1 MKSIEPIA
9 AAGPVL
15 AVFGPRRSG
24 TNFIANLLLIN
35 TVHPVA
41 NFDERPA
48 QRLKSNS
55 RIKFLNSTY
64 GSKHNLSDRDQA
76 EKYPPDAVYV
86 FVFKPIFSW
95 ALSRVAYRRS
105 LAAALPAAKVLDFV
119 RRVVDSEYLSML
131 RTLVNHLGGP
141 LKDARVA
148 LVNYELTGL
157 DSLESLFR
165 RLGLE
170 HQTPIQGIAVEMRPG
185 GGTGQRFVR
194 KGPEQLVPETDLHAG
209 ILEICAQ
216 ALKASDPCVLG
227 LYDQITGPEPFVLPE
242 GHPTADASTDSANQL
257 LASFWLGR
265 FTVRPHGAS
274 DVVLKDRLQPGGRVV
289 PRALFAGLSPR
300 TRDLT
305 YFRHGF
311 VPPALGA
318 VGATVVEAAR
328 GPDDLLVW
336 QGPARTEQAAMAAH
350 AGLAGPLLADGA
362 MHVYLGLP
370 WATWIDQMLQSGQDS
385 GAALPAAAA
394 QQLQLVGIQLVG
406 YRQALAE
413 LGTQLRVHTV
423 CQHVQWPQILSAW
436 RELGVTDLWL
446 AHGPEEDVPG
456 VNVRPWRLGPTQLED
471 LGQPDGLPLMADP
484 ETKALLASFVGHLSD
499 SPTGD
504 IRPRLSELSAD
515 KRVRITLL
523 PAAPAQA
530 DAGAPAWPETAVD
543 NQELSESVFSLC
555 PAGAV
560 ANMSRLWQS
569 LAVGA
574 VPVLIGGSGAQP
586 RLPEG
591 GSLPAIDWSSIVL
604 RVSADDL
611 AELPALL
618 ASMPMDEVRRRQQLG
633 RDALEQV
640 GRHRCF

>member
-1 MKSIEPIA
+1 MSKTQENQLVEIS
-9 AAGPVL
+9 GPVL
-15 AVFGPRRSG
+15 AVYGARRSG
-24 TNFIANLLLIN
+24 ANYLTNLLLLN
-35 TVHPVA
+35 TSHPVA
-41 NFDERPA
+41 ILDAKPA
-48 QRLKSNS
+48 QRI
-55 RIKFLNSTY
+55 IKNPSAKLLLAEH
-64 GSKHNLSDRDQA
+64 GSKHDLLDRPSAQ
-76 EKYPPDAVYV
+76 KYPVDGVCL
-86 FVFKPIFSW
+86 FVFRPIFSW
-95 ALSRVAYRRS
+95 VLSRVAYQRTHAALS
-105 LAAALPAAKVLDFV
+105 AAALPDYV
-119 RRVVDSEYLSML
+119 RRVVQSEYLSML
-131 RTLVNHLGGP
+131 SSLADHLEGP

-148 LVNYELTGL
+148 IVNYDSMGL
-157 DSLESLFR
+157 DNFGTLLD

-170 HQTPIQGIAVEMRPG
+170 HQTPIEGITAELKPG
-185 GGTGQRFVR
+185 GGTGGRYVR
-194 KGPEQLVPETDLHAG
+194 KGAEQLVPETDLHAE
-209 ILEICAQ
+209 ILGLCAQ
-216 ALKASDPCVLG
+216 ALKAAGPRIQT
-227 LYDQITGPEPFVLPE
+227 LYERIFDVEPVVLPDS
-242 GHPTADASTDSANQL
+242 HSAVAAPHADAGQQ

-265 FTVRPHGAS
+265 FSVRPQGDS
-274 DVVLKDRLQPGGRVV
+274 DLLLKDRLQPGGRVV
-289 PRALFAGLSPR
+289 PRALFAGLPAR

-350 AGLAGPLLADGA
+350 AGLAGPLLVDGA

-370 WATWIDQMLQSGQDS
+370 WATWIDRMLQSGQGSD
-385 GAALPAAAA
+385 AALPAAAA
-394 QQLQLVGIQLVG
+394 QQLQLIGIQLVG

-413 LGTQLRVHTV
+413 LGTQMRVHTV
-423 CQHVQWPQILSAW
+423 CQHVQWPQMLSAW

-446 AHGPEEDVPG
+446 SHGPEEDVPG

-484 ETKALLASFVGHLSD
+484 ETKPLLASFVGHLSD
-499 SPTGD
+499 SPTDD
-504 IRPRLSELSAD
+504 IRPRLSEWSAD

-530 DAGAPAWPETAVD
+530 DAAD
-543 NQELSESVFSLC
+543 NQVLSESVFSLC
-555 PAGAV
+555 PAGAG

-604 RVSADDL
+604 RVCADDL
-611 AELPALL
+611 AGLPALL

-640 GRHRCF
+640 ARHRCF